1 MILTVR
7 LRKVMRKR
15 ETCSKPF
22 LLYWAWAD
30 EHGGGFNTPAHA
42 RATCGPVREAAKK
55 TARVLEHAMNVVC

>member
-1 MILTVR
+1 MR